1 MEHNDWQTRIE
12 AKIDKL
18 ADAVVQLARMEERMI
33 TLFSRM
39 DKYEERQEKLEE
51 KVEGIASDLQSSDSK
66 VKFAERIFWIVITAA
81 VSSVFWIFK

>member
-1 MEHNDWQTRIE
+1 MEQHDWQARIE

-39 DKYEERQEKLEE
+39 DKYEERQDKLED
-51 KVEGIASDLQSSDSK
+51 KVEGIASDLQSNDSK
-66 VKFAERIFWIVITAA
+66 VRFAERVFWIVVTAA